1 MSNELSMSEQIE
13 NAVRDEIAT
22 GGVTCEQVF
31 ADCED
36 LRHTQFLDI
45 QTEEVRKD
53 YNACVTLHSDLLS
66 HIDEY
71 KAQMKGVED
80 EMNALA
86 GGKISQELFT
96 RHYQVVRDLT
106 QATGIEP
113 ALILRRASSGVVLLH
128 SVKGS
133 LPN

>member
-1 MSNELSMSEQIE
+1 MSNELSISEQIE
-13 NAVRDEIAT
+13 NAVRDEIET

-31 ADCED
+31 SDCEG
-36 LRHTQFLDI
+36 LRHTPYLDSKI
-45 QTEEVRKD
+45 EEVRKD
-53 YNACVTLHSDLLS
+53 YNACVTLHNDLQNR
-66 HIDEY
+66 IDEY
-71 KAQMKGVED
+71 ANEMSVVEG

-106 QATGIEP
+106 EAAGIEP
-113 ALILRRASSGVVLLH
+113 ALILRRASSGVVFLH